1 MKLVMDMKRKH
12 PGKKLSEILKMAKKV
27 YRK

>member
-1 MKLVMDMKRKH
+1 MKLVMSMRRKH

-27 YRK
+27 YRR